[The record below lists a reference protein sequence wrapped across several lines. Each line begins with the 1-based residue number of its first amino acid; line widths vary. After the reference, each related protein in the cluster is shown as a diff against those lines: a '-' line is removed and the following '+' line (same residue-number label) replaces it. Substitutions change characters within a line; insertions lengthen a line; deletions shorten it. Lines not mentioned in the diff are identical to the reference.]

1 MVTFSGTISSLTGAI
16 KGSEAVGIR
25 DLGGVHSESESCN
38 QNWPQFP
45 TDVYTHP
52 HVTHEL
58 C

>member
-1 MVTFSGTISSLTGAI
+1 MVVFSGTISSLIGAI

-25 DLGGVHSESESCN
+25 DLGGLHSESESCN

-45 TDVYTHP
+45 IDVYTHP
-52 HVTHEL
+52 HATHEL